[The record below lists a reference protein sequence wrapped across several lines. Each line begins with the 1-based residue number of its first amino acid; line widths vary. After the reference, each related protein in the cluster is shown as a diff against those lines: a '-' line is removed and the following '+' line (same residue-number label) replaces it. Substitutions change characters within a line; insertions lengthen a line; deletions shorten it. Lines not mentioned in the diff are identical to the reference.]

1 MKSQLT
7 PGVGNTSSLRPGG
20 RRKPTARVLGC
31 LIVCLLA
38 APAHAGELTGGGG
51 ASTGTTSAQTA
62 PGPLTDPQKLSS
74 GSSVSGTLSAG
85 ETRAYILDVRGG
97 QYAHVEV
104 GKGDLGL
111 ELSVC
116 APQPRPCLKSI
127 ARRYGKVDISFVA
140 DVSGEHRIEV
150 RSLEGDSVGRPYELR
165 VIEVANATARQRLVG
180 RAVRAAGEA
189 ETLRER
195 PDASSQS
202 AAAAKYDEAR
212 QSWESAGEYGRAA
225 GALCDVGDVYF
236 NLSQYRRSLDSY
248 AKALATAEHG
258 GDSLARLAAL
268 NGIGYANVYLGE
280 NQKALAY
287 AREALDFI
295 RRTEPAAR
303 ASADYR
309 RAEARALNTIGE
321 VRYSLGELRKS
332 VEVFG
337 QALSLWAEVGQRSGE
352 ALALL
357 NLGYSY
363 SDLGDLRNA
372 DENFERSLLLWQA
385 VGDTRG
391 AALAQTALGGVHSL
405 LGEEQTALELHG
417 QAVEH
422 FRAMG
427 NKQGEAATLNGIAR
441 VYQDLNDYQ
450 SALDN
455 YSEALRLYQSI
466 GNRDF
471 EALNKFLIGRVLYQ
485 RGEIGQALLH
495 YRESLKLSRGVGDRV
510 IEGHALKGLGTIYFS
525 QGDKTRAISLFG
537 EALGI
542 YRQLGNRRSQAYV
555 LNDLGHVLAYSGDVQ
570 GALSDYEQA
579 LPLMRDTGDRHGE
592 ALTLFNAAR
601 AERDLNDLPTARS
614 LVEESISISESIR
627 AKTGNS
633 QLRTSFFVSAQ
644 QQYELLVNVLMRM
657 HGQHP
662 DLGLDVAALMAS
674 ERARARSLLDSILSG
689 RLEPRNDA
697 SADLLPREQE
707 ILRALDEKA
716 EYQTRLLSGQHTEE
730 EAQRAS
736 DEIRGLTSSYFEVRS
751 RLREQS
757 PRYALLTQPPDLSVE
772 TLKGI
777 VRDDTLLLEFA
788 LGDEQSF
795 LWVVGKDGIT
805 SYELPGRSA
814 VESLARKV
822 YGLLTARQVAA
833 AEPPP
838 ASDDQVMKA
847 EAEYWTESVKLSNM
861 LLGPAAGRLG
871 SKRLL
876 IVGDGFL
883 RYVPFEALPTP
894 AAAPAREG
902 DGESNVAQ
910 PKMLFFQHEIV
921 GLPSALTLVALRSE
935 TRLAPPVSKT
945 IAVIADPVFE
955 RDDPRVLANGGG
967 GAPEGGESSSIYL
980 SSALR
985 NFSQDSAAPS
995 VSRLPATLREAE
1007 LIRSAT
1013 APGEGTFATGF
1024 AATREA
1030 LTADGLEGY
1039 RIIHIATHG
1048 LLNTENPEL
1057 SGVILSLVDE
1067 RGNSR
1072 EGFLRLH
1079 DIYNLTL
1086 SADLVVLSACRTGL
1100 GKDVRGEGV
1109 VGLSSGF
1116 MYAGAKGVVA
1126 SLWKVDDE
1134 ATADLMGHFYAAM
1147 LKEGLPPG
1155 AALRKAKLEM
1165 WRQDRWRPPFYW
1177 AAFVIQGEYAEDIG
1191 ATRHPP
1197 STIIV
1202 IICSA
1207 VAASG
1212 VCVYALVRRRRRRA
1226 RVALRP
1232 PQSA

>member
-7 PGVGNTSSLRPGG
+7 PGVGNTSSFHPSARN
-20 RRKPTARVLGC
+20 KPLVRVLGC
-31 LIVCLLA
+31 LVVCLLA
-38 APAHAGELTGGGG
+38 TLGRPGESTGGG
-51 ASTGTTSAQTA
+51 ASTRIALAQTA
-62 PGPLTDPQKLSS
+62 PDPPAEPQKLSA
-74 GSSVSGTLSAG
+74 GSSVSGTLSAD
-85 ETRAYILDVRGG
+85 ETRAYVLDVPGG
-97 QYAHVEV
+97 QYVHVEV
-104 GKGDLGL
+104 DKGDLGL
-111 ELSVC
+111 EVSVC
-116 APQPRPCLKSI
+116 APQTRPCLKSVV
-127 ARRYGKVDISFVA
+127 RRYGKVDTSFVA
-140 DVSGEHRIEV
+140 DVSGEHRVEV
-150 RSLEGDSVGRPYELR
+150 RSLEGDAVGRAYELR
-165 VIEVANATARQRLVG
+165 VLEVSHATARQRLVG
-180 RAVRAAGEA
+180 RAARAAGEA

-195 PDASSQS
+195 PDASSQL
-202 AAAAKYDEAR
+202 AAASTYDEAR
-212 QSWESAGEYGRAA
+212 RLWESAGEYGRAA
-225 GALCDVGDVYF
+225 GALCDMGDVYF

-248 AKALATAEHG
+248 AKALATAERG

-295 RRTEPAAR
+295 QRAEPAVR
-303 ASADYR
+303 TSVDYR
-309 RAEARALNTIGE
+309 RAEARAFNTIGE
-321 VRYSLGELRKS
+321 VHYSLGELRKS

-337 QALSLWAEVGQRSGE
+337 QALSLWAEIGERSGE

-357 NLGYSY
+357 NLGYSH
-363 SDLGDLRNA
+363 SDLGELRNA
-372 DENFERSLLLWQA
+372 NENFERSLLLWQA
-385 VGDTRG
+385 VSDTRG

-405 LGEEQTALELHG
+405 LGEEQMALELHG

-422 FRAMG
+422 FRASG
-427 NKQGEAATLNGIAR
+427 NKQGEAATLNGIAH

-455 YSEALRLYQSI
+455 YTKALRLYQSI

-485 RGEIGQALLH
+485 RGEVGQALIH
-495 YRESLKLSRGVGDRV
+495 YRESLKLSREVGDRV
-510 IEGHALKGLGTIYFS
+510 VEGHALKGLGTVYFS
-525 QGDKTRAISLFG
+525 RGDNRRAISLFG

-542 YRQLGNRRSQAYV
+542 YHQLGNRRSRAYV
-555 LNDLGHVLAYSGDVQ
+555 LNDLGHVLASSGDVQ
-570 GALSDYEQA
+570 GALNDYEQA

-601 AERDLNDLPTARS
+601 AHRDLGDLTTARS
-614 LVEESISISESIR
+614 LVEESTSISESIR
-627 AKTGNS
+627 AKTGNT

-644 QQYELLVNVLMRM
+644 QQYELLINVLMSM

-662 DLGLDVAALMAS
+662 DQGLDAAALLAS
-674 ERARARSLLDSILSG
+674 EKARARSLLDSILSG
-689 RLEPRNDA
+689 RLEPRKDA

-707 ILRALDEKA
+707 ILRALDEKV
-716 EYQTRLLSGQHTEE
+716 EYHTRLLSGPHTKE
-730 EAQRAS
+730 EAERVS
-736 DEIRGLTSSYFEVRS
+736 DEIRELASSYNEVRA
-751 RLREQS
+751 RVREQS

-772 TLKGI
+772 TLKG
-777 VRDDTLLLEFA
+777 VVGDDTLLLEFA

-795 LWVVGKDGIT
+795 LWVVGKDGTT
-805 SYELPGRSA
+805 SYELPGRST

-822 YGLLTARQVAA
+822 YGLLTARQAAA
-833 AEPPP
+833 AEPSP

-847 EAEYWTESVKLSNM
+847 EAEYWTESAKLSNM

-894 AAAPAREG
+894 AAAPVREG
-902 DGESNVAQ
+902 DSGSNIAQ
-910 PKMLFFQHEIV
+910 PEMLFFQHEIV

-935 TRLAPPVSKT
+935 ARLAPPVSKT

-955 RDDPRVLANGGG
+955 RDDPRVLANGGAG
-967 GAPEGGESSSIYL
+967 GAPEEEESSGIYL

-985 NFSQDSAAPS
+985 NFNQDGAAPS

-1007 LIRSAT
+1007 LIRLAT

-1079 DIYNLTL
+1079 DIYNMTL

-1116 MYAGAKGVVA
+1116 MYAGAKGVIA

-1134 ATADLMGHFYAAM
+1134 ATAELMGHFYAAM
-1147 LKEGLPPG
+1147 LKEGLPPA

-1165 WRQDRWRPPFYW
+1165 WRQDRWHPPFYW

-1197 STIIV
+1197 FTIIV

-1212 VCVYALVRRRRRRA
+1212 VCIYALVRRRRRRA
-1226 RVALRP
+1226 RVA
-1232 PQSA
+1232 